1 MTAVVSAVSIIAYAV
16 SLIKFR
22 GKWIQ
27 QQIVFLVIYLIGLTL
42 VGELDVLL
50 PIYFVV
56 SLIPFLRHIRKISVF
71 TGAILFYFMLYLVY
85 GVVNQ
90 NTVGSIVTF
99 IAKMWQFIIFFVVY
113 DANIVLCKE
122 NYKKIVFRAAI
133 VETVLGVYL
142 MINSK
147 NIDA

>member
-1 MTAVVSAVSIIAYAV
+1 MTAVVSAVSFIAYAV

-56 SLIPFLRHIRKISVF
+56 SLIPFLSHIRRISFF
-71 TGAILFYFMLYLVY
+71 TGVVSLYFGLYLVY
-85 GVVNQ
+85 GLANQ
-90 NTVGSIVTF
+90 NAVGT
-99 IAKMWQFIIFFVVY
+99 
-113 DANIVLCKE
+113 
-122 NYKKIVFRAAI
+122 
-133 VETVLGVYL
+133 
-142 MINSK
+142 
-147 NIDA
+147 